1 MMKKTHFRNITLISF
16 VIGFMLA
23 VQYNTV
29 QQPTERDTRDIWEIR
44 QELASEQKRHSEM
57 LSMISES
64 SETVRKYEDEEF
76 INPEQIIQ
84 ETVEQLQ
91 RQAGVL
97 PMTGPGLSLM
107 IEPSR
112 EMLQFGYEIQ
122 PISPQLL
129 IRLLNDL
136 YRHHAQAV
144 EIDGQRVTLH
154 SAIRDIN
161 GRTTINSMPIDET
174 NMEIKIITA
183 NYDDAEKL
191 SSVLFASTYRDEFF
205 IDNLQLT
212 IQPAQ
217 QHTRI
222 DSTVDLP
229 RYDYLTEIKG
239 D

>member
-1 MMKKTHFRNITLISF
+1 
-16 VIGFMLA
+16 MLA

-29 QQPTERDTRDIWEIR
+29 QNPAERETRDIWEIR
-44 QELASEQKRHSEM
+44 QELASEQKRHSEL
-57 LSMISES
+57 LSHISEL
-64 SETVRKYEDEEF
+64 SEVVEKYEDTEF
-76 INPEQIIQ
+76 TNPEQIIQ
-84 ETVEQLQ
+84 ETVDQLQ

-97 PMTGPGLSLM
+97 PMTGAGLTLM

-112 EMLQFGYEIQ
+112 ELLQFGYEIQ

-136 YRHHAQAV
+136 YRHGAKAV
-144 EIDGQRVTLH
+144 EIDGQRVTMH

-161 GRTTINSMPIDET
+161 GKTTINSMPIDET
-174 NMEIKIITA
+174 NIEIKVITA
-183 NYDDAEKL
+183 NGADAEKL
-191 SSVLFASTYRDEFF
+191 SNVLLASTYRDEFF

-217 QHTRI
+217 QHIRI
-222 DSTVDLP
+222 DSTVNLP
-229 RYDYLTEIKG
+229 RTDYLAEIKG

>member
-1 MMKKTHFRNITLISF
+1 
-16 VIGFMLA
+16 MLA

-29 QQPTERDTRDIWEIR
+29 QNPTERDTRDIWEIR
-44 QELASEQKRHSEM
+44 QELASEQKHHSEL

-64 SETVRKYEDEEF
+64 SDVVHKYEDEEF
-76 INPEQIIQ
+76 TNPEQIIQ

-97 PMTGPGLSLM
+97 PITGPGLSLM
-107 IEPSR
+107 IEPSP
-112 EMLQFGYEIQ
+112 ELMQFGYEIQ

-136 YRHHAQAV
+136 YRHHAVAV

-174 NMEIKIITA
+174 NIEIKVITA
-183 NYDDAEKL
+183 NDEDAEKL
-191 SSVLFASTYRDEFF
+191 SSALFASTYRDEFF
-205 IDNLQLT
+205 IDNLHLT

-217 QHTRI
+217 QYMRI
-222 DSTVDLP
+222 DSTADLP
-229 RYDYLTEIKG
+229 GFNYLTEVKG